1 MNTIAK
7 LSALM
12 VTSVALAV
20 TTGCATK
27 RNNTSEVV
35 VAPMGVPGNAVY
47 GTGVGLVNNSAGVV
61 AAAYIDWLRQSQPVC
76 FWSNHCSSCAH

>member
-20 TTGCATK
+20 TTATK

-47 GTGVGLVNNSAGVV
+47 GTGVGLVITLLAWWCCRNARRGVFC
-61 AAAYIDWLRQSQPVC
+61 IR
-76 FWSNHCSSCAH
+76 